1 MSEHTPSLQ
10 QTLTLASLV
19 IALPLSLPAQSGKTI
34 TGQAAFTDYTQQ
46 HPGVRRHI
54 TVADLPEPNAAESVD
69 NGPSVV
75 PRPEGAWP
83 QAPKGFKVELYAQG
97 IFTEPR
103 LLRTAPNGDLFVA
116 DSKAGEIKVLHGVGA
131 DGKVVKSETFATGL
145 DHPFGIAFYPLGADP
160 QWVYVANTT
169 SVVRFPYKAGDMK
182 ATGAAQTIVKTLP
195 GYAQLRG
202 GGHWT
207 RDVVFSQDG
216 KRMFISVG
224 SASNVDDTDNN
235 PKEFHRANVLEFS
248 PDGKFV
254 KIFASGI
261 RNCVGEAINPTTGQL
276 WCSTNE
282 RDRLGDNLVPDYITS
297 VKEDGF
303 YGWPWYYIGGH
314 QDPRH
319 AGKHPELKN
328 KVIVPD
334 VLLQPHFASLE
345 MTFYTGKQFPAEY
358 TGDAFAAQ
366 HGSWN
371 KSKRA
376 GYEVIRV
383 PMKNGIAT
391 GEYEDFLTGFVTPDG
406 KVWGRPVGVTVA
418 NDGSLF
424 VTDDGT
430 NSVWHVS
437 YTGK

>member
-1 MSEHTPSLQ
+1 MSEYAHSLQ
-10 QTLTLASLV
+10 QTLTLATLV
-19 IALPLSLPAQSGKTI
+19 IALPLSLLAQSDKTI
-34 TGQAAFTDYTQQ
+34 TGQAAFSDYSQQ
-46 HPGVRRHI
+46 RPGVRRHI
-54 TVADLPEPNAAESVD
+54 TAADLPEPNQAESVD

-83 QAPKGFKVELYAQG
+83 QAPSGFKVELYAQG
-97 IFTEPR
+97 SFTEPR

-116 DSKAGEIKVLHGVGA
+116 DSKAGQIKVLRGVGA

-145 DHPFGIAFYPLGADP
+145 DHPFGIAFYPLDANP
-160 QWVYVANTT
+160 QWIYVANTT

-182 ATGAAQTIVKTLP
+182 ATGAAQTIVETLP

-224 SASNVDDTDNN
+224 SATNVDDTDNN

-303 YGWPWYYIGGH
+303 YGWPWYYIGGN

-319 AGKHPELKN
+319 VGKHPELKN

-334 VLLQPHFASLE
+334 VLLQPHFASLQ

-371 KSKRA
+371 KSRRV

-383 PMKNGIAT
+383 PMKNGQAT
-391 GEYEDFLTGFVTPDG
+391 GEYEDFLTGFVTPEG
-406 KVWGRPVGVTVA
+406 EVWGRPVGVTVA